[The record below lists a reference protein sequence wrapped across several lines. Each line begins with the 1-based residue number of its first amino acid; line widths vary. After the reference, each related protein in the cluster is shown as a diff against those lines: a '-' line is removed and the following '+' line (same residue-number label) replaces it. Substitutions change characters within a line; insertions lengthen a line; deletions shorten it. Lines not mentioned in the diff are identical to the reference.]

1 MNKLNILLLAIAII
15 LSILFLYIYKSRN
28 YKYQYQYQY
37 QYKYKINKDIIMIGK
52 KHLSESSVV
61 FCGLL
66 KNCSKNIPHIKK
78 SLYDILS
85 KCRDYKVLI
94 VENDSIDN
102 TRARLLEWSREDSNV
117 IVLGCG
123 VNREECKI
131 YSIRVNNL
139 KDHSRKR
146 MDKMVYLRNIYLEYI
161 YSNFSKYDYTIVYDF
176 DINGKL
182 FMDGFYNCFYN
193 LLNNTDINAI
203 SPNSF
208 RYNYENNKF
217 FKPTIYHDPYAFIK
231 DNPITEEDY
240 IDDEKKLIDVDI
252 ITNTEKLTRVKSA
265 FAGITIYRTKS
276 LYGKY
281 YTTFDIA
288 DKAICEHAGL
298 NFQVS
303 NIYIDPKFEYLILD
317 NYT

>member
-1 MNKLNILLLAIAII
+1 MNKLNILILAIAII
-15 LSILFLYIYKSRN
+15 LLLVILCIYKSRN
-28 YKYQYQYQY
+28 YR
-37 QYKYKINKDIIMIGK
+37 YKYKIDPNRIEIGK
-52 KHLSESSVV
+52 KHLSDSSVV

-85 KCRDYKVLI
+85 KCREYKVLI
-94 VENDSIDN
+94 VENDSTDD
-102 TRARLLEWSREDSNV
+102 TRSKLLEWNREDSNV

-123 VNREECKI
+123 VNSEYCEIK
-131 YSIRVNNL
+131 SIHDNNL

-146 MDKMVYLRNIYLEYI
+146 MDKMVYLRNIYLDYI
-161 YSNFSKYDYTIVYDF
+161 YNNFSHYDYTIVYDF
-176 DINGKL
+176 DIKGKL
-182 FMDGFYNCFYN
+182 FMDGFYNCFYS
-193 LLNNTDINAI
+193 LLKNKDINAI

-208 RYNYENNKF
+208 RYYNYLWSSLKQ
-217 FKPTIYHDPYAFIK
+217 YYDPYAFIK
-231 DNPITEEDY
+231 EVPEIDKDY
-240 IDDEKKLIDVDI
+240 IDDSTKYIDINRIMSD
-252 ITNTEKLTRVKSA
+252 EKLTRVKSA
-265 FAGITIYRTKS
+265 FAGITIYKTKS

-288 DKAICEHAGL
+288 DKSICEHAGL